1 MQNKTKNTLVY
12 YFLLC
17 CSVQIIFAMPQSDDG
32 IADDNVE
39 ASMTFEEDATIGTPT
54 QEVAVDEEIAEDLTE
69 TDVADPPEEASDE
82 NLSDNLLPETNE
94 EEIVVTET
102 NEEPNQLSVLSEVAN
117 DATDD
122 DQIDVSPTELLEPTE
137 QVIPTE
143 LVTPDAADDE
153 AEIDDEGLEGTP
165 AGSTNE
171 TEFEESTTP
180 IPYTPITFE
189 TTGASTKTN
198 ANLMHLL
205 LLSSIVL
212 FLM

>member
-1 MQNKTKNTLVY
+1 MNFKIVRI
-12 YFLLC
+12 FLIL
-17 CSVQIIFAMPQSDDG
+17 FHFR
-32 IADDNVE
+32 
-39 ASMTFEEDATIGTPT
+39 TFEEDATIGTPT
-54 QEVAVDEEIAEDLTE
+54 QEVAVDEISEDLPTE
-69 TDVADPPEEASDE
+69 VADPPEEASDE

-94 EEIVVTET
+94 EEVVTET
-102 NEEPNQLSVLSEVAN
+102 EEPNQLSVLSEVAN

-122 DQIDVSPTELLEPTE
+122 DENQTDISPTELLEPTE

-143 LVTPDAADDE
+143 LVTPDAADGG
-153 AEIDDEGLEGTP
+153 EIVDDDVEVTP
-165 AGSTNE
+165 ASNE

-198 ANLMHLL
+198 VAMHLL